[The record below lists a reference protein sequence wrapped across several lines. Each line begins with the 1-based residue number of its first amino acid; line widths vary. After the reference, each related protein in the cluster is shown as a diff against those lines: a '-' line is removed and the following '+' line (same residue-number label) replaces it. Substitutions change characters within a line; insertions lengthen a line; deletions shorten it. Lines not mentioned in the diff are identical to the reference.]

1 MPSRQSKGRAIGQR
15 NLQVASSSP
24 LAPKAGADY
33 LEHVSII
40 ARRTLR
46 EFWDQRSH
54 RDAEQPLRAWFAEVR
69 RAVWRTPADIKLAH
83 RNASFVGSDRVVFNV
98 GGNKYRLVVAVKY
111 SAQLVFIR
119 FVGTHA
125 EYDDIDAE
133 EV

>member
-1 MPSRQSKGRAIGQR
+1 MR
-15 NLQVASSSP
+15 
-24 LAPKAGADY
+24 
-33 LEHVSII
+33 II
-40 ARRTLR
+40 ARRALR
-46 EFWDQRSH
+46 DFWEKRAH
-54 RDAEQPLRAWFAEVR
+54 RDSEQPLKAWFAEVR
-69 RAVWRTPADIKLAH
+69 KAVWRTPMDIKAAH

-125 EYDDIDAE
+125 EYGEIDVG

>member
-1 MPSRQSKGRAIGQR
+1 MRSAERPRPSF
-15 NLQVASSSP
+15 
-24 LAPKAGADY
+24 AD
-33 LEHVSII
+33 
-40 ARRTLR
+40 
-46 EFWDQRSH
+46 RS
-54 RDAEQPLRAWFAEVR
+54 A
-69 RAVWRTPADIKLAH
+69 PADIKAAH

-125 EYDDIDAE
+125 DYNDVDAG

>member
-1 MPSRQSKGRAIGQR
+1 LLPQWEQAIIWSVR
-15 NLQVASSSP
+15 
-24 LAPKAGADY
+24 
-33 LEHVSII
+33 II

-46 EFWDQRSH
+46 EFWGERSH

-69 RAVWRTPADIKLAH
+69 RAAWRTPADIKAAH
-83 RNASFVGSDRVVFNV
+83 RNASFVGSDRVVFNI

-125 EYDDIDAE
+125 DYDDIDAG

>member
-1 MPSRQSKGRAIGQR
+1 VG
-15 NLQVASSSP
+15 
-24 LAPKAGADY
+24 AGY
-33 LEHVSII
+33 GSGVRII
-40 ARRTLR
+40 ARKTLR
-46 EFWDQRSH
+46 EFWEKRAH

-69 RAVWRTPADIKLAH
+69 KAAWRTPADIKAAH

-98 GGNKYRLVVAVKY
+98 GGNKYRLVAAVKY

-125 EYDDIDAE
+125 DYDDIDAG